1 MMPLPIE
8 AYRVADEAASRSEA
22 VEHAAPYI
30 IAATLRFAAGRTQ
43 SVLTYL
49 ARHIVTLFV
58 LASLLSVALEVE
70 SSDLRWSI
78 AGAAFG
84 VVFKGVVE
92 ELLLKRLLRRAVVF
106 ASRKPEYWR

>member
-1 MMPLPIE
+1 MMQLPIE
-8 AYRVADEAASRSEA
+8 AYQKADEAGTRAEA
-22 VEHAAPYI
+22 IEDAAPYI

-49 ARHIVTLFV
+49 SRHIVTLFV
-58 LASLLSVALEVE
+58 LISMLSVGLEVE

-92 ELLLKRLLRRAVVF
+92 EMLLKRLLRRAVVF
-106 ASRKPEYWR
+106 AKHKPEYWR